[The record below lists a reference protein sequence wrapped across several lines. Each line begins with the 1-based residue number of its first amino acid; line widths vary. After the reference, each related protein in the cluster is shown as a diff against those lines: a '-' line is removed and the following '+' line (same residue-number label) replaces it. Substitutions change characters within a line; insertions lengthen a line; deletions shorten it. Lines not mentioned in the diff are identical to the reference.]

1 MKKLYTSKKTAGIG
15 LIEVLIT
22 TVVVALGLL
31 AVASFQGSL
40 IGESRENKSRTE
52 AKALA
57 ESKIEEFRDAI
68 IRDVLVAGVV
78 PAVAPFLPADTTGA
92 TDTVAGVTE
101 SFTRTWSV
109 SDQAVPE
116 RKEIEVS
123 ICWSD
128 GCPLATGNTNNQIY
142 VQGEVVFDNVAN
154 SAKNLKDAQS
164 AAGTTGSPSTN
175 ANSSDEIND
184 ATDVDIS
191 GSTAGSN
198 SLHSI
203 DGLESGQY
211 VKDNGN
217 SDDKGSIVY
226 LCDDLI
232 PFENGLYTRRVHYN
246 PSGTTFKDAIE
257 LFEDNLD
264 SLTCTRK
271 IRFNGGI
278 ILAIKGVIYS
288 RATTGTGGNV
298 TLLELRNNSGTNL
311 FTFNASESGSFC
323 VFVPLSGST
332 SSPYICY
339 VGGNCINGPV
349 GTTATTDGI
358 VFSTASVNSNTIV
371 TQCPAPI
378 ASPSPSPIYGSSV
391 YSLVG
396 PGGWRGK
403 VGLLGIPESSK
414 NVCFSE
420 ELIEIAQ
427 QQSDQYTLDTARNYF
442 TRRLNNTISTN
453 EGINQ
458 PYNCHDMMIINGQQ
472 TTVQVHDECISESAS
487 ITGLELASKN
497 IQRDLSGTAAN
508 TVIVTADNSFCA
520 NSTPVDYTITGS
532 ISDAAS
538 TPTVSISDGSING
551 DCTSTPATTTAYT
564 CTITTA
570 ASSVTITGS
579 DNSGSASC
587 FITPVSSTGCN
598 LAFTQVS
605 GQRTV
610 TAAITPTGTGSVS
623 NIVVTGT
630 DATCVGTECTVA
642 SDWTGTLTATA
653 DCDGTPSS
661 VTGTS
666 SSIGSTNTT
675 TSITLGTC
683 TSSTVL
689 RTISGTVSVDNLVDT
704 LTILS
709 INVNGEKCSGNLS
722 KISNTTSAYT
732 CSVIDGTDI
741 TLGITIGPTCNKKK
755 YTITAFSSSVTGVSP
770 LTVNLGTINSNTS
783 VNVAITRSSTGC

>member
-1 MKKLYTSKKTAGIG
+1 MNNIILKNKGIG

-22 TVVVALGLL
+22 TVVVAIGLL
-31 AVASFQGSL
+31 AVASLQGELMGTSGLSKTRSEAVSL
-40 IGESRENKSRTE
+40 CDTKLEQLRDTLTKTQY
-52 AKALA
+52 
-57 ESKIEEFRDAI
+57 DAI
-68 IRDVLVAGVV
+68 AASVDDDSITGSNEVFARSWTVEVLPDDSLTPAADKVGPDRTRIQVNCNWGDAG
-78 PAVAPFLPADTTGA
+78 ADES
-92 TDTVAGVTE
+92 VT
-101 SFTRTWSV
+101 
-109 SDQAVPE
+109 
-116 RKEIEVS
+116 
-123 ICWSD
+123 
-128 GCPLATGNTNNQIY
+128 
-142 VQGEVVFDNVAN
+142 
-154 SAKNLKDAQS
+154 AQS
-164 AAGTTGSPSTN
+164 IITFEDLGASSLAASSAADSGLSINNPSTN

-191 GSTAGSN
+191 NSTAENG
-198 SLHSI
+198 LHTV
-203 DGLESGQY
+203 DGLESDQY

-217 SDDKGSIVY
+217 NDDKGSIVY

-232 PFENGLYTRRVHYN
+232 PFENGLYTRRVHYK
-246 PSGTTFKDAIE
+246 PTGTTFKDAIE

-264 SLTCTRK
+264 DLTCTRR

-278 ILAIKGVIYS
+278 ILAIKGAIYS
-288 RATTGTGGNV
+288 RATDGNGGNT
-298 TLLELRNNSGTNL
+298 TLLALRNDSGTNL
-311 FTFNASESGSFC
+311 FTFNATESGSYCIFN
-323 VFVPLSGST
+323 PPSGST

-339 VGGNCINGPV
+339 VGGNCVNGPV
-349 GTTATTDGI
+349 GTTSTTDGLT
-358 VFSTASVNSNTIV
+358 FGTASVNSNTIV

-378 ASPSPSPIYGSSV
+378 ANLSPDPIYGSNV

-427 QQSDQYTLDTARNYF
+427 QQADQYTLDTARNYF
-442 TRRLNNTISTN
+442 TRRVNNSINTN

-458 PYNCHDMMIINGQQ
+458 PYICHDMIIINGQS
-472 TTVQVHDECISESAS
+472 TTVQVHDECIAETAS
-487 ITGLELASKN
+487 IAGLDLASKN
-497 IQRDLSGTAAN
+497 IQRNLSGTAAN
-508 TVIVTADNSFCA
+508 TVILTADDTFCA
-520 NSTPVDYTITGS
+520 NSTPVDYTITGTV
-532 ISDAAS
+532 SDAAG

-732 CSVIDGTDI
+732 CSVIDGTDV